1 MPVAVATAVAKTAN
15 EWAVDVPRFSVVWHA
30 GEPLTAGRAHLG
42 ALMDEFAGVEH
53 HVQTNATL
61 IDDAWCEFFAAR
73 DIRLRHLHRRRRH
86 RDRRAGSTA
95 AAGPGL

>member
-73 DIRLRHLHRRRRH
+73 DIRLGISI
-86 RDRRAGSTA
+86 DGDATATRRAGRPRRP
-95 AAGPGL
+95 AGL